1 MIRNSIFFDFFY
13 ERDERHSSVVLHNR
27 SISLLLY
34 DDDELF
40 SGLHLTKYFPLTP
53 FTVGEVAKNTLVSA
67 PFLIEIA
74 PIFFA
79 RFSPIPTIPVL
90 FGESID
96 IPMDWFGS
104 GWTFSIPLRM
114 TG

>member
-1 MIRNSIFFDFFY
+1 M
-13 ERDERHSSVVLHNR
+13 VLHNR

-40 SGLHLTKYFPLTP
+40 SGLHLAKYFPLTP

-90 FGESID
+90 LSPKRVLTKPGCRVFTVIGVS
-96 IPMDWFGS
+96 
-104 GWTFSIPLRM
+104 FSNSANLYVNMMFISFDRL
-114 TG
+114 